1 MTEQDNGTPFD
12 RLTAPSGVEGLKL
25 KVSEA
30 LSKDLGRG
38 LARMDPEDM
47 ERLALAIGDIV
58 EITGKRTTVCKVM
71 PAYKE
76 LRGQSRVQID
86 GISRENSGTGL
97 DQMVEVRKTV
107 AAPAE
112 RVFLSP
118 VTITPSEKDL
128 KYIGSLLDGLAVVAG
143 DRIRASLF
151 GTRSADFKVTRTT
164 PKGPVFLN
172 PTSALKVEGAPQKE
186 ATARTISY
194 EDIGGLG
201 REITRI
207 REIIELPLRYPQVF
221 ERLGI
226 DAPKGVLL
234 YGPPGCGKTLIA
246 RAVAHE
252 TEARFFSVNG
262 PEIIHKFYGESE
274 AHLRKIF
281 EDATRQAPSIIFI
294 DEIDAIAPRR
304 EQVVGDVEKRVVATL
319 LSLMD
324 GMNQRQN
331 TIVLAATNIPN
342 ALDPALRRPGRFDRE
357 ISIPIPDRNGRRA
370 ILEIHTRGMP
380 LAADVKVDHLAS
392 VTHGFVG
399 ADLEALCR
407 EAAMICLRR
416 IMPDIDFA
424 SAQIPYEALMQLE
437 VRMHDFTEALRDVE
451 ASAIREVFVEIA
463 DVRWDDV
470 GGLKEA
476 KRQLMEA
483 VQWPLKY
490 PELFAQAAVSP
501 PKGILLTGPAGCGKT
516 LLAKALATESEVN
529 FISVKGPALLSKY
542 VGESERAVREVFRKA
557 RQAAPCIVFFD
568 EIDALAPGRAGGGS
582 DSHVTER
589 VISQFLT
596 ELDGAEELEDVLI
609 LGATNR
615 PDLLDPALLRPG
627 RFDLLFEILP
637 PDRDDRKEIFA
648 IGLRGKPLA
657 KDIHID
663 ELATSTEDFSGAD
676 IQGVCNRAA
685 LEAIREAVDQIEK
698 SPPLVP
704 KNHRGP
710 EGKASDKTRIVI
722 QKVHLER
729 AIDNVRAGRG
739 AE

>member
-1 MTEQDNGTPFD
+1 MRMTGPGHET
-12 RLTAPSGVEGLKL
+12 LKL
-25 KVSEA
+25 RVSEA
-30 LSKDLGRG
+30 LAKDLGRG
-38 LARMDPEDM
+38 LARLDPEDM
-47 ERLALAIGDIV
+47 TRLGVKVGDIV
-58 EITGKRTTVCKVM
+58 EIVGKRKTVCKAM

-76 LRGQSRVQID
+76 LRDQSRIQID
-86 GISRENSGTGL
+86 GISRENGGTGL
-97 DQMVEVRKTV
+97 DQMVEVRKTD
-107 AAPAE
+107 ASPAE

-118 VTITPSEKDL
+118 VTITPSERDL

-143 DRIRASLF
+143 DRIRATLF
-151 GTRSADFKVTRTT
+151 GARSADFKVTRTV
-164 PKGPVFLN
+164 PKGCVFIN
-172 PTSALKVEGAPQKE
+172 PTSALKVEGGQQKE
-186 ATARTISY
+186 AARTVSY

-252 TEARFFSVNG
+252 TEAKFFSVNG

-281 EDATRQAPSIIFI
+281 DDAAHQAPSIIFI

-342 ALDPALRRPGRFDRE
+342 AIDPALRRPGRFDRE

-370 ILEIHTRGMP
+370 ILEIHTHGMP
-380 LAADVKVDHLAS
+380 LAADINLDHLAS

-407 EAAMICLRR
+407 EGAMKCLRR

-424 SAQIPYEALMQLE
+424 SEQIPYEALMQLE
-437 VRMHDFTEALRDVE
+437 VRMHDFVEALRDVE

-463 DVRWDDV
+463 DVRWHEV
-470 GGLKEA
+470 GGLQEA
-476 KRQLMEA
+476 KKQLMEA
-483 VQWPLKY
+483 VQWPLTY
-490 PELFAQAAVSP
+490 PELFAQAAVKP
-501 PKGILLTGPAGCGKT
+501 PKGILLTGPPGCGKT

-557 RQAAPCIVFFD
+557 KQAAPCIVFFD
-568 EIDALAPGRAGGGS
+568 EIDALAPGRTGGGT

-596 ELDGAEELEDVLI
+596 ELDGAEELEDVLV

-627 RFDLLFEILP
+627 RFDMLLNILP
-637 PDRDDRKEIFA
+637 PDHEGREEIFK
-648 IGLRGKPLA
+648 IGLHEKPLA
-657 KDIHID
+657 ESIDID
-663 ELATSTEDFSGAD
+663 DLATETEAFNGAD
-676 IQGVCNRAA
+676 IQAVCNQAA
-685 LEAIREAVDQIEK
+685 LEAIREAVDKIERN
-698 SPPLVP
+698 P
-704 KNHRGP
+704 
-710 EGKASDKTRIVI
+710 KASGQTKVLITR
-722 QKVHLER
+722 VHLGR
-729 AIDNVRAGRG
+729 AIENVRAGWG
-739 AE
+739 VK